1 MTDPSIHD
9 PQPDRLAV
17 EAYAIKHYRHSH
29 APYATFA
36 GLIEGVLEEEDMP
49 DAERVAE
56 ARLALAALD
65 LVLAEGDGGYE
76 IVAHGPVKPPYGSP
90 ERAS

>member
-1 MTDPSIHD
+1 MTQST
-9 PQPDRLAV
+9 QPDRLAV
-17 EAYAIKHYRHSH
+17 EGYAVEHYSHSR

-36 GLIEGVLEEEDMP
+36 GLIEGMLDAALT

-65 LVLAEGDGGYE
+65 VVLAESGAE
-76 IVAHGPVKPPYGSP
+76 
-90 ERAS
+90 